1 MERTLSGR
9 DEFCEWQ
16 ERLKRFEASGL
27 SIDAFCRQED
37 VGRSTFMDW
46 LQTLKK
52 KPRRQAAME
61 GETRSAERAAFVPV
75 TVNANN
81 MIEILLP
88 SGGRVRL
95 SAGIDR
101 AVLLDIIR
109 IFSALPQESPS

>member
-1 MERTLSGR
+1 MERALSGR
-9 DEFCEWQ
+9 NEFSEWQ

-37 VGRSTFMDW
+37 VGRATFMDW

-52 KPRRQAAME
+52 KPSRQAAAE
-61 GETRSAERAAFVPV
+61 GETRSAKIPAFAPV
-75 TVNANN
+75 TVNAH

-88 SGGRVRL
+88 GGGRVRL

-109 IFSALPQESPS
+109 IVSALPQESPS

>member
-1 MERTLSGR
+1 MERALGGR
-9 DEFCEWQ
+9 DDFCEWQ
-16 ERLKRFEASGL
+16 ERLKRFETSGL

-37 VGRSTFMDW
+37 VGRSTFIDW

-52 KPRRQAAME
+52 EPRRQAAME
-61 GETRSAERAAFVPV
+61 GETRSVERPAFVPV
-75 TVNANN
+75 TVKAS

-88 SGGRVRL
+88 GGGRVRL

-109 IFSALPQESPS
+109 IVSTLPQESPS

>member
-1 MERTLSGR
+1 MERPMSGR

-52 KPRRQAAME
+52 KPHRQAAVE
-61 GETRSAERAAFVPV
+61 GETRSAERPAFVPV
-75 TVNANN
+75 TVNAN

-88 SGGRVRL
+88 GGGRVRL

-109 IFSALPQESPS
+109 IVSGLPQESPS

>member
-1 MERTLSGR
+1 MERALSGR
-9 DEFCEWQ
+9 DEFREWQ

-27 SIDAFCRQED
+27 SIEAFCRQEA

-52 KPRRQAAME
+52 EPRRQAAME
-61 GETRSAERAAFVPV
+61 GETRSAERPAFVPV
-75 TVNANN
+75 TVNAN

-88 SGGRVRL
+88 GGGRVRM

-109 IFSALPQESPS
+109 IVSTLPQELPS

>member
-1 MERTLSGR
+1 MERALSGR

-16 ERLKRFEASGL
+16 ERLKRFETSGL

-52 KPRRQAAME
+52 EPRRQAAME
-61 GETRSAERAAFVPV
+61 GETRSAERPAFVPV
-75 TVNANN
+75 TVNAN

-88 SGGRVRL
+88 GGGRVRL

-101 AVLLDIIR
+101 AVLLDVIR
-109 IFSALPQESPS
+109 LVSTVLVESQS